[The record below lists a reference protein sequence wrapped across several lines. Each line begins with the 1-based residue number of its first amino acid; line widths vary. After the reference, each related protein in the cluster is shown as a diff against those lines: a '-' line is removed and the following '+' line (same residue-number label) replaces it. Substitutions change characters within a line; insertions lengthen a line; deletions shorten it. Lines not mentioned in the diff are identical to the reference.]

1 MPSETPSSGS
11 STVTRG
17 RAAAHPVS
25 ASAPF
30 GAGPDLPAD
39 RRVASLLVRLDVSR
53 RTAEHHSELGTA
65 DGRLLW
71 LLSDG
76 QPRTLRE
83 IAEAL
88 RLEQST
94 VNRQVNAALAAG
106 FLRRF
111 TEAGRP
117 ARLIEPTAEG
127 LDAFER
133 ATSRALGAYAD
144 GLAALGGEAGAFLD
158 LLERF
163 ATRYGEAVR
172 DA

>member
-11 STVTRG
+11 STATRG
-17 RAAAHPVS
+17 RAAGHPAT

-30 GAGPDLPAD
+30 GAGPDLPTD
-39 RRVASLLVRLDVSR
+39 RRVASLLVRLDVNR
-53 RTAEHHSELGTA
+53 RTAEHRSELGTA

-76 QPRTLRE
+76 RPRTLRE
-83 IAEAL
+83 IADAL

-106 FLRRF
+106 YLRRF

-144 GLAALGGEAGAFLD
+144 GLAVLGDEAGTFLD

-163 ATRYGEAVR
+163 TAAYGEAVLE
-172 DA
+172 A

>member
-1 MPSETPSSGS
+1 MT
-11 STVTRG
+11 
-17 RAAAHPVS
+17 

-30 GAGPDLPAD
+30 GTGPDLPAD
-39 RRVASLLVRLDVSR
+39 RRVASLLVRLDVNR
-53 RTAEHHSELGTA
+53 RIAEHHSELGTA

-76 QPRTLRE
+76 RPRTLRE
-83 IAEAL
+83 IADAL

-127 LDAFER
+127 LTAFER
-133 ATSRALGAYAD
+133 ATTRALGAYAD
-144 GLAALGGEAGAFLD
+144 GLAVLGDEAGAFLD

-163 ATRYGEAVR
+163 TQAYGEAVR